1 MPIISDFGRLRQE
14 SRSSGSL
21 QLLIEL
27 EVSMGS
33 MKSYLKTNEKEEIEK
48 KMFLEDI
55 SNHYEHSA

>member
-1 MPIISDFGRLRQE
+1 MSIILDLGKLRQE
-14 SRSSGSL
+14 SRSSGPF
-21 QLLIEL
+21 QLLEV

-48 KMFLEDI
+48 KMFLEDN